1 MEEPP
6 PITETMPSEPPPVPT
21 MSLAARLL
29 NVFAIPGDVF
39 DEVKKT
45 ASSVGNWL
53 VPTLLLMAVGLVGV
67 RLVYSQPAV
76 QQQMREMNDRIFQK
90 LVDKGRLTQEQADR
104 QRDAS
109 EAGSKV
115 SPYVGFVFSAIISPF
130 WWGLIIWL
138 VGKKAFKG
146 GFTFMKAVE
155 VAGLSS
161 AISVLE
167 SIVTTLL
174 SVSLGSLNGSPSA
187 ALLVKNYDP
196 QNTSH
201 ALLSL
206 ANVMTVWVLAVRAIG
221 LARLSGTRFAPA
233 AAWVFGI
240 WAGYM
245 GFFIALGLAI
255 RAALGF

>member
-6 PITETMPSEPPPVPT
+6 PIIETTPSEPSPPA
-21 MSLAARLL
+21 MSLPARLM

-45 ASSVGNWL
+45 PGSTANWL
-53 VPTLLLMAVGLVGV
+53 VTLLLFIGVGLVGV

-76 QQQMREMNDRIFQK
+76 QQQMREMNDQVIQK
-90 LVDKGRLTQEQADR
+90 LVDKGRITKEQAEQ
-104 QRDAS
+104 QRNAS
-109 EAGSKV
+109 EVGSKV
-115 SPYVGFVFSAIISPF
+115 SPYVGVVFSAFISPF
-130 WWGLIIWL
+130 WWGLIIWA
-138 VGKKAFKG
+138 VGKMAFKG
-146 GFTFMKAVE
+146 NFGFMKAVE
-155 VAGLSS
+155 VAGLSN
-161 AISVLE
+161 AICVLE

-174 SVSLGSLNGSPSA
+174 SVSLGTLNASPSA
-187 ALLVKNYDP
+187 ALLVKNFDP

-201 ALLSL
+201 TLLGL

-221 LARLSGTRFAPA
+221 LARLAGTRFAQA

-240 WAGYM
+240 WACYM
-245 GFFIALGLAI
+245 GFFIAVGLAI